1 MGLVQ
6 GQAVANAESV
16 NLDQARKAL
25 ETGQSTVTD
34 IRDPQEHS
42 SGVALDAQLL
52 PMRQLPARVGEI
64 PKDPKRPVLLICN
77 AQNRFRSTPTLGL

>member
-6 GQAVANAESV
+6 GQTVENADSV

-34 IRDPQEHS
+34 IREPQEHS
-42 SGVALDAQLL
+42 TDVALDV
-52 PMRQLPARVGEI
+52 AR
-64 PKDPKRPVLLICN
+64 N
-77 AQNRFRSTPTLGL
+77 F

>member
-25 ETGQSTVTD
+25 ETGQSTVRTYA
-34 IRDPQEHS
+34 IRKN
-42 SGVALDAQLL
+42 
-52 PMRQLPARVGEI
+52 I
-64 PKDPKRPVLLICN
+64 PLE
-77 AQNRFRSTPTLGL
+77 